1 MFEIIQNDRGFY
13 FDYAEDEVFST
24 ELEALEKHAKYF
36 PSEVTYPSEKS
47 LSYAFDEII
56 DEFGLDTYYNIMIDE
71 EFGNWADGLC
81 SDGVLHRCQY
91 DAYQY
96 VGKYAY

>member
-56 DEFGLDTYYNIMIDE
+56 DEFGLNTDDSVMINE
-71 EFGNWADGLC
+71 EFNNWTDGLC
-81 SDGVLHRCQY
+81 KDSVLHSCQY
-91 DAYQY
+91 DSYCY